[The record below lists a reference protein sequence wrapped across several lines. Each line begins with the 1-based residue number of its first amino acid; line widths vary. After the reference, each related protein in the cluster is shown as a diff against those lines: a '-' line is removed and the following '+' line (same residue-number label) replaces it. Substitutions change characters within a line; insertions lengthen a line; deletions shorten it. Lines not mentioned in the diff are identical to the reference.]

1 VTIAKSILVLSN
13 VIVDEIM
20 LPDGATRTALGGAAT
35 YAAVGAAGWWP
46 SVSIVAGVGRDLE
59 QFTAE
64 QLPMLRPGAPGLLLR
79 DEHTIRTRIEYL
91 TDGERR
97 ETPLL
102 GLEHFERMQISVEDV
117 PESLLPAAGTYCFRD
132 LSSPF
137 WQALGRRSMQFGVI
151 LWELQGSAATAQGW
165 PALQSLCPLIDI
177 FSLNLP
183 EARRLFGARAINQI
197 LSELL
202 IAGADVIVLRM
213 GADGAVLADRRTRL
227 RLHPPPSSIID
238 VTGAGNSFC
247 GAFLAAWCA
256 THNLEQ
262 AGRAAAAAAA
272 YCMSDFGPPKRL
284 DTAALAEFAAA
295 TRIEHIGAVL

>member
-1 VTIAKSILVLSN
+1 VAAKTLLVLSN
-13 VIVDEIM
+13 VIIDEIV
-20 LPDGATRTALGGAAT
+20 LPEGGTRTVLGGAGA

-46 SVSIVAGVGRDLE
+46 SVSIVAGIGRDLE

-64 QLPMLRPGAPGLLLR
+64 ELPFLRPRATGLLLR

-91 TDGERR
+91 IDGERR

-102 GLEHFERMQISVEDV
+102 GLEHFERLQISPEDV
-117 PESLLPAAGTYCFRD
+117 PDTLLPAAGTYCFRD
-132 LSSPF
+132 LSRPF
-137 WQALGRRSMQFGVI
+137 WQALGRRALQFGVI
-151 LWELQGSAATAQGW
+151 LWELQGSAAAAQSW
-165 PALQSLCPLIDI
+165 PALQRQLPLIDI

-183 EARRLFGARAINQI
+183 EAHRLFGAREINQMV
-197 LSELL
+197 SELL
-202 IAGADVIVLRM
+202 IAGADVVLLRM
-213 GADGAVLADRRTRL
+213 GAQGAVLADRRTRL
-227 RLHPPPSSIID
+227 RLHPPPSPIID

-272 YCMSDFGPPKRL
+272 YCMAAFGPRRSL
-284 DTAALAEFAAA
+284 NSAALTELATA
-295 TRIEHIGAVL
+295 TRIEHIGAVT